1 MKNGL
6 FILLIFCFS
15 LTVIS
20 CSDEKEEYSA
30 TVTTDNTTTDTTTT
44 TDPTS
49 ETFSVV
55 FSESTTTDGSM
66 IADDNYIY
74 FSGRYMD
81 GTSSSSTDGITKYSV
96 NGDLVTTNDN
106 QSIRQIAFNPDNTSE
121 IYGFGQ
127 LDLKVKVFS
136 ANDLSLIRESSTID
150 PTSTTNRGD
159 NGIALDSS
167 GNVYLSGSNLG
178 YQIYKYSVD
187 QSFNFTYVSKW
198 GSEGS
203 GQGQFGNAQYLYIL
217 NSNLF
222 VIDNQLNSIDN
233 KKIVKYDLSG
243 NLSKEYTMSDYFS
256 QQYIDNGWSRPYN
269 ACGNSNNIYITTSQS
284 ILRINITNDS
294 DYKLTSAGWS
304 APCAVN
310 STHLFVLTGR
320 TQVTKYSLSYFD

>member
-1 MKNGL
+1 
-6 FILLIFCFS
+6 
-15 LTVIS
+15 
-20 CSDEKEEYSA
+20 
-30 TVTTDNTTTDTTTT
+30 VTTGVDDTAGNTLSSLYETTNGFTTS
-44 TDPTS
+44 PS

-55 FSESTTTDGSM
+55 FSESTTTYGSM

-127 LDLKVKVFS
+127 LDNKVKVFS
-136 ANDLSLIRESSTID
+136 ANDLSLIRESSVIN
-150 PTSTTNRGD
+150 PNNSGGD

-167 GNVYLSGSNLG
+167 GNVYLSGYHLSH
-178 YQIYKYSVD
+178 QIYKYSVD
-187 QSFNFTYVSKW
+187 QSFDFTYVSKW

-203 GQGQFGNAQYLYIL
+203 GQGQFGNPQYSYIL

-222 VIDNQLNSIDN
+222 VVDTQLSADN

-256 QQYIDNGWSRPYN
+256 QQYIDNGWSRLYN
-269 ACGNSNNIYITTSQS
+269 ACGDSKNIYITTFLT

-310 STHLFVLTGR
+310 STHLFVLTGQTR
-320 TQVTKYSLSYFD
+320 VTKYSLSYFD